1 MCIYMCVVYA
11 GFVCIRI
18 CTCCDCA
25 KDCRQGIYRIWLAML
40 MQELPR
46 EVMNY
51 GLYMSPEGGK
61 PGKFLDETRL
71 LLDYAPQGKAFVLRV
86 SFESMYVGL

>member
-1 MCIYMCVVYA
+1 
-11 GFVCIRI
+11 
-18 CTCCDCA
+18 
-25 KDCRQGIYRIWLAML
+25 

-51 GLYMSPEGGK
+51 GLYMAPGGGK

-71 LLDYAPQGKAFVLRV
+71 LSDYAPQGKAFILRV
-86 SFESMYVGL
+86 SLKACIYAHL